1 VAQALTNLGYTAQQ
15 AAAMAAKVPPG
26 TSEQDAIKLGLA
38 GKLNESLTWSRNFDP
53 SRTLL
58 KKIRQL

>member
-1 VAQALTNLGYTAQQ
+1 MGFTAPQ

-38 GKLNESLTWSRNFDP
+38 GKLNESLTWSRSFDP
-53 SRTLL
+53 GATLY
-58 KKIRQL
+58 KKMKSQS

>member
-1 VAQALTNLGYTAQQ
+1 
-15 AAAMAAKVPPG
+15 MAAKVPPG
-26 TSEQDAIKLGLA
+26 TPEQDAIKLALA
-38 GKLNESLTWSRNFDP
+38 GKLNESLTWSRGFDP

>member
-1 VAQALTNLGYTAQQ
+1 MGYTEQQ